1 MADLKIT
8 QLPVITEANAGAVL
22 PIVQGGVTS
31 QIDVTDLTNEYI
43 RKAAHLITNVTTSQT
58 INLSTTVS
66 VNIIIVDNPGLTL
79 TIQFP
84 TSPVESQICQFT
96 TLTNTVTIVA
106 GSGNFNPVYSGAPT
120 AGFSCTYVYHDAD
133 NTWYKIG

>member
-43 RKAAHLITNVTTSQT
+43 RKAAHVVTNVTTSQT

-120 AGFSCTYVYHDAD
+120 AGFSATYVYHDTD